1 MAPTQMITPTQGEI
15 PSKLHKPQS
24 SIRLLRLRCIK
35 WSAATIHLPQ
45 STLPNL
51 TKRTRELLRPSPARP
66 VCSYVTFG
74 PAKAGKTDIVEPD
87 WLGPRDRQ
95 LTVLPCSITRHYAN
109 QTFAELRPIV
119 LILPAPRRTPGSE
132 LPSRSWATL
141 PRLNLC
147 LVPCRNAASARAS
160 AALARRADRVGGQ
173 RDAMRQKLKT
183 LRIRK
188 LMDERPEGFGLL
200 RRTPARVQQWADAA
214 AADKAAAA
222 ADAATAANSAA
233 EKRRGG
239 GLFTIWQYAGA
250 YRRIAAH
257 QRCGRCAHR
266 EPWGHTPGLFHW
278 RPGKTMPVFGNSFP
292 FWFHGTFLFGRGSV
306 LIPKPLS

>member
-51 TKRTRELLRPSPARP
+51 TKRIRELLRPSPARP

-95 LTVLPCSITRHYAN
+95 LTVLPCSITCHYAN

-119 LILPAPRRTPGSE
+119 LILPAPRRTPGSASGCGWAST
-132 LPSRSWATL
+132 PTPRRSPAPPAP
-141 PRLNLC
+141 PR
-147 LVPCRNAASARAS
+147 PPRAS
-160 AALARRADRVGGQ
+160 PRRA
-173 RDAMRQKLKT
+173 
-183 LRIRK
+183 
-188 LMDERPEGFGLL
+188 
-200 RRTPARVQQWADAA
+200 
-214 AADKAAAA
+214 
-222 ADAATAANSAA
+222 
-233 EKRRGG
+233 
-239 GLFTIWQYAGA
+239 
-250 YRRIAAH
+250 H
-257 QRCGRCAHR
+257 
-266 EPWGHTPGLFHW
+266 
-278 RPGKTMPVFGNSFP
+278 
-292 FWFHGTFLFGRGSV
+292 
-306 LIPKPLS
+306 